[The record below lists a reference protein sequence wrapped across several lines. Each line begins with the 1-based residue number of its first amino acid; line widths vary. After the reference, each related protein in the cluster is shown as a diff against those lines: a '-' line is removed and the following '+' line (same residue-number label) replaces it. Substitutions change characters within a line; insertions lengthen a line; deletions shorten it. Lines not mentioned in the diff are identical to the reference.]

1 MSYQQTLAS
10 MTLESVPK
18 YEPKNTSLP
27 RTIENAR
34 SIVEDDFK
42 DMVGIIQED
51 GTDPKEC
58 LIRVLTD
65 IYTRQLTLEAE
76 AVLGESSEE
85 EEELPLHINEDG
97 SVLGEIQ
104 EDGTLFVLSE
114 ETPVEPASP
123 VPQPLTKEI
132 GVQCNIICSPCGTGT
147 KKSPPKKSTTK
158 AVFTHEPECFCHAR
172 LWAEVYDR
180 KAKKVINDQIPEKE
194 NRIQV
199 WSLPNARCSAK
210 HEPGSEFCKKHAK
223 MKERGDPA
231 FSDIRNEPKDF
242 RGANESRNW
251 GLSSYIGYGTAVGVE
266 FTSDYHDKSAGKWIF
281 LDTEWQQ

>member
-1 MSYQQTLAS
+1 

-85 EEELPLHINEDG
+85 ESDDEPFNPFVIIRTASDEKELEKAEKVKD
-97 SVLGEIQ
+97 
-104 EDGTLFVLSE
+104 
-114 ETPVEPASP
+114 TPVEPASP